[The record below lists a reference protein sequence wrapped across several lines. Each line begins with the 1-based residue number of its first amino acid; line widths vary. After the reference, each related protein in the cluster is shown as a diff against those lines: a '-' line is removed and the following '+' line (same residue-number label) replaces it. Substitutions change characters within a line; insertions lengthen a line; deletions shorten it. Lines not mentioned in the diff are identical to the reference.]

1 MGVIVMP
8 RETDG
13 KGNFKIFTFHLAW
26 PDKEREWRE
35 RFVDIEAGEAWT
47 RKILTDCGWVLEYLY
62 NGRIKK
68 EISFEWVH
76 KGQFRI
82 MKEGNVELLGIDYDE
97 DDGFDGCADDP
108 LNRKW

>member
-1 MGVIVMP
+1 MP

-13 KGNFKIFTFHLAW
+13 NGNFKIYTFVLRH
-26 PDKEREWRE
+26 EWLCSVTK
-35 RFVDIEAGEAWT
+35 RFVDYEVGEDWARRT
-47 RKILTDCGWVLEYLY
+47 TLELESATNYKF
-62 NGRIKK
+62 KK